1 MVQGHPK
8 KVNTCPGFWYSSHG
22 CGFEGSICTGF
33 GSESY
38 MRFPGSSEYRT
49 SYLGGYPYEQ
59 RCACQSEEFGLCGFE
74 ESGRET
80 EGFMLN
86 ITGLNR
92 FFFVCNFHDMRCKY
106 DKVLSII
113 HQQLNCEPE
122 DGDVFIVMSKDY
134 VWFTLIAYF
143 RKEAKGRGSHRWTVV
158 QGWWISFHAKG
169 CYNSRKAV
177 KGL

>member
-1 MVQGHPK
+1 MPYNLFDKWYKDTRKKLIPVQAFGTPPTDVVSK
-8 KVNTCPGFWYSSHG
+8 AASAPALDQNPTCA
-22 CGFEGSICTGF
+22 
-33 GSESY
+33 
-38 MRFPGSSEYRT
+38 SEYRT

-134 VWFTLIAYF
+134 V
-143 RKEAKGRGSHRWTVV
+143 
-158 QGWWISFHAKG
+158 
-169 CYNSRKAV
+169 
-177 KGL
+177 